1 MCSNAWNGC
10 NESLYRVPTTCTT
23 RRGALNRE
31 KREGVAEA
39 TVYVNFPLEGERG
52 SRRDG
57 PTISCS
63 LVSVRANAHVSSWK
77 YRCYGSNRQS
87 SVWNIFACKRVRRV
101 TGNLVISTL
110 VIQLPMALF
119 LSPSLSLYLSIY
131 LSTYFSLSLSLSLP
145 PSLSVSISLFLF
157 FFALFLSALLI
168 IDLYFNFASSC
179 TNQLSI
185 FAKYE
190 QLLEYEKDF
199 LIEFCIN

>member
-119 LSPSLSLYLSIY
+119 LSLSLSLSIYLSIY
-131 LSTYFSLSLSLSLP
+131 LF
-145 PSLSVSISLFLF
+145 LSVSISLTPSLSFCFYLPLPLF
-157 FFALFLSALLI
+157 FRTFS
-168 IDLYFNFASSC
+168 
-179 TNQLSI
+179 
-185 FAKYE
+185 
-190 QLLEYEKDF
+190 
-199 LIEFCIN
+199 FCIVNNRLVFQFCLELHESVVDLR

>member
-157 FFALFLSALLI
+157 FFRTFS
-168 IDLYFNFASSC
+168 
-179 TNQLSI
+179 
-185 FAKYE
+185 
-190 QLLEYEKDF
+190 
-199 LIEFCIN
+199 FCIVNNRLVFQFCLELHESVVDLR